1 MKGLIY
7 SLEDD
12 INIAH
17 IINVTLSKQ
26 DYNVKTFYDA
36 KSFFSEFNNK
46 KPDMILLD
54 IMLPDMS
61 GSDILKTLRKDQAN
75 DDIDIIIISAKSMI
89 MDKVD
94 GLDLGADDYIAKP
107 FDLLELM
114 SRVNAKFRKHKKDNI
129 IQVESLVLNLQKRT
143 CVSDTQEI
151 ELTTK
156 EFDMLQLL
164 MKNYPNVVSRETILN
179 EIWGSDAEL
188 ETRTIDMH
196 IRSLRQKLINSN
208 IKIKTVYGMGY
219 KLKR

>member
-7 SLEDD
+7 SIEDD

-26 DYNVKTFYDA
+26 DYSVKTFYDA
-36 KSFFSEFNNK
+36 KSFFSEFNRK

-61 GSDILKTLRKDQAN
+61 GSDILKNLRKNQAN

-114 SRVNAKFRKHKKDNI
+114 SRVNAKFRKHKTDNI
-129 IQVESLVLNLQKRT
+129 IQVESLVLNIQKRT

-151 ELTTK
+151 ELTAK

-179 EIWGSDAEL
+179 EIWGSNAEL